1 MQISIIDLTK
11 NHQAMAEEIETAVQR
26 VLRSGWY
33 ILGKEVQAFE
43 EAFAAYHGV
52 KYAIAVANGTD
63 AIELAL
69 RAWGIGEGDEVIT
82 VAHTAMPTV
91 TAIERAGAKPVL
103 VDILADTY
111 CMDPQAVEKA
121 IGPRTKAII
130 PVHLYGH
137 PADLEPLQGL
147 AQKYN
152 LLFLEDCAQA
162 HGARYK
168 GQLVGSFGQ
177 MASFSFYP
185 TKNLGAYGDAG
196 AIITND
202 ELLAARLNRLRN
214 YGQEIRYNHIE
225 RGVNSRMDDL
235 QAAILRV
242 KLPYLDEQNEI
253 RRQLAAVYQRS
264 LQGLTTPIERE
275 KMKHVYHLYVIRHA
289 QRDDLMAFLQ
299 KNGVQTAIHYPIPI
313 HRQKSHLD
321 LAYPEASLPI
331 TEAVAREILSIPLHI
346 QMVESEQRRVIELL
360 QEFCEAAPK

>member
-1 MQISIIDLTK
+1 MQISIIDLAK
-11 NHQAMAEEIETAVQR
+11 NHQALAEEIESAVQR

-52 KYAIAVANGTD
+52 KYAVSVANGTD
-63 AIELAL
+63 AIELSL
-69 RAWGIGEGDEVIT
+69 MAWGIGKGDEVIT

-103 VDILADTY
+103 VDILPNTY
-111 CMDPQAVEKA
+111 CIDPQAVEKA
-121 IGPRTKAII
+121 INSKTKAII

-137 PADLEPLQGL
+137 PAQLEPLQLL
-147 AQKYN
+147 AQKHN
-152 LLFLEDCAQA
+152 LLLLEDCAQA
-162 HGARYK
+162 HGARYN
-168 GQLVGSFGQ
+168 GHLVGTFGQ

-202 ELLAARLNRLRN
+202 ELLATRLNRLRN

-225 RGVNSRMDDL
+225 RGVNSRMDDI
-235 QAAILRV
+235 QAAILGV

-264 LQGLTTPIERE
+264 LQGVTSPIEQE
-275 KMKHVYHLYVIRHA
+275 KMKHVYHLYVIRHT
-289 QRDDLMAFLQ
+289 QRDKLMTFLQ

-321 LAYPEASLPI
+321 LAYPEASLPV
-331 TEAVAREILSIPLHI
+331 TERIAGEILSIPLHI
-346 QMVESEQRRVIELL
+346 HMVESEQMRVIELI
-360 QEFCEAAPK
+360 QEFCEESQK

>member
-1 MQISIIDLTK
+1 MQISIIDLAK
-11 NHQAMAEEIETAVQR
+11 NHEALANEIEAAVQT

-52 KYAIAVANGTD
+52 KHAISVANGTD

-69 RAWGIGEGDEVIT
+69 RAWGIGAGDEVIT

-103 VDILADTY
+103 VDILPDSY
-111 CMDPQAVEKA
+111 LIDPRAAEKA
-121 IGPRTKAII
+121 ISPATKAII

-137 PADLEPLQGL
+137 PAELETLQAL
-147 AQKYN
+147 AQKHN
-152 LLFLEDCAQA
+152 LLLLEDCAQA

-168 GQLVGSFGQ
+168 GQLVGTFGQ

-202 ELLAARLNRLRN
+202 DALAARLNRLRN
-214 YGQEIRYNHIE
+214 YGQETRYHHLE

-242 KLPYLDEQNEI
+242 KLSHLDSHNEI
-253 RRQLAAVYQRS
+253 RRQLAAEYSRS
-264 LQGLTTPIERE
+264 LQGVVCPIERE
-275 KMKHVYHLYVIRHA
+275 GMQHVYHLYVIRHP
-289 QRDDLMAFLQ
+289 QRDALQAYLQ
-299 KNGVQTAIHYPIPI
+299 KNGVQTAIHYPLPI

-321 LAYPEASLPI
+321 LGYAEGALPV
-331 TEAVAREILSIPLHI
+331 TESIAGEILSIPLHI
-346 QMVESEQRRVIELL
+346 QLSESEQRQVIDLI
-360 QEFCEAAPK
+360 QEFSK